1 MKTLLLRHEQTLTI
15 LEVIRDQITVMK
27 WPQTPLVKT
36 ANELS
41 SSVFQHLC
49 LGFFFYIS
57 SIKLNYFLREPG
69 LDEKGPIIQ
78 FESTKKAKHCN
89 TLVFWRKK
97 LLIPT
102 ALNDGTAIRVA
113 AFLL

>member
-27 WPQTPLVKT
+27 RPQTPLVKT

-49 LGFFFYIS
+49 LFFFFYIS

-78 FESTKKAKHCN
+78 FESTKKSKTLQHARFLEEETFN
-89 TLVFWRKK
+89 THSS
-97 LLIPT
+97 
-102 ALNDGTAIRVA
+102 
-113 AFLL
+113 

>member
-1 MKTLLLRHEQTLTI
+1 MSSL
-15 LEVIRDQITVMK
+15 
-27 WPQTPLVKT
+27 PLYFNICVW
-36 ANELS
+36 
-41 SSVFQHLC
+41 V
-49 LGFFFYIS
+49 FFYIS

-89 TLVFWRKK
+89 MLVFWRKK

>member
-1 MKTLLLRHEQTLTI
+1 MSSL
-15 LEVIRDQITVMK
+15 
-27 WPQTPLVKT
+27 PLYFNICVW
-36 ANELS
+36 
-41 SSVFQHLC
+41 V
-49 LGFFFYIS
+49 FFYIS

>member
-27 WPQTPLVKT
+27 RPQTPLVKT

-49 LGFFFYIS
+49 LFVFYIS

-78 FESTKKAKHCN
+78 FESTKKKQNIATRSFFGGRN
-89 TLVFWRKK
+89 F
-97 LLIPT
+97 
-102 ALNDGTAIRVA
+102 
-113 AFLL
+113 

>member
-27 WPQTPLVKT
+27 RPQTPLVKT

-41 SSVFQHLC
+41 SSVFQHLS

-78 FESTKKAKHCN
+78 FESTKKKQNIATRSFFGGRN
-89 TLVFWRKK
+89 F
-97 LLIPT
+97 
-102 ALNDGTAIRVA
+102 
-113 AFLL
+113 